1 MTSTAAERHLL
12 RSSPYWPVISHR
24 QLRRVLPGLAISA
37 IGDAMSTV
45 AMAWLALQLAPA
57 GQRGTWIAAVFAAYL
72 LPAAAGA
79 ILFRRFLRGRAG
91 AQLAGWNATLHA
103 AALATIVIAYALG
116 GLNLGLYVTLLAA
129 SSLLTSWGAA
139 GRYTMIAELL
149 PERHHLAANAVI
161 TGLTEFAAIVGP
173 PLAGLLIS
181 LSSPVVVIAVDGA
194 SFAILA
200 ATYRLAVPAKTVTAS
215 DGDASRAAGFRI
227 IWRNPTLLALMA
239 LTFGFFVL
247 FGPVYVALPL
257 HVADDLHASATVLG
271 VYWTSFGTG
280 AVLGALV
287 TGYLRRWRLWPT
299 TLGIVVGFG
308 VVMLPFGLGAPIGVT
323 LTSFALA
330 GLIWAPYM
338 STTMALFQRTAST
351 AHLPEVL
358 AANGAVIV
366 LSVPLGT
373 MLAGPLIAATG
384 AEHVLLGCAIG
395 TILLGTTAAGILV
408 TRRRSHAATTSPAQA
423 PGNQPDGSC

>member
-1 MTSTAAERHLL
+1 MTSTAAGRHLL
-12 RSSPYWPVISHR
+12 RSSPYWPVISHS
-24 QLRRVLPGLAISA
+24 QLRRVLPGLAVSA

-57 GQRGTWIAAVFAAYL
+57 GQRGTWIAAAFAAYL

-79 ILFRRFLRGRAG
+79 VLFRRFLRSRAG
-91 AQLAGWNATLHA
+91 AQLAGWNASLHA
-103 AALATIVIAYALG
+103 VALATIVIADALG
-116 GLNLGLYVTLLAA
+116 GLSLGLYVTLLAA

-149 PERHHLAANAVI
+149 PERHHLAANAIV
-161 TGLTEFAAIVGP
+161 TALTEFAAIVGP

-181 LSSPVVVIAVDGA
+181 LSNPVVVIAIDAA
-194 SFAILA
+194 SFAVLA
-200 ATYRLAVPAKTVTAS
+200 ATYRLAVPARTGTAA
-215 DGDASRAAGFRI
+215 DNDASHAAGFRI
-227 IWRNPTLLALMA
+227 IWHNPALLALMA
-239 LTFGFFVL
+239 LTFGFFFL

-271 VYWTSFGTG
+271 LYWTAFGAG
-280 AVLGALV
+280 AVLGALI

-308 VVMLPFGLGAPIGVT
+308 IVMLPFGLGAPIGVT
-323 LTSFALA
+323 LASFAIA

-351 AHLPEVL
+351 THLPEVL
-358 AANGAVIV
+358 AANGAVTM

-373 MLAGPLIAATG
+373 MLGGPVIAATS
-384 AEHVLLGCAIG
+384 ARHVLLGCAIG
-395 TILLGTTAAGILV
+395 TILLGAIGVLV
-408 TRRRSHAATTSPAQA
+408 VWRRRHASSTNPALA
-423 PGNQPDGSC
+423 ARNQPDGP